1 MYAAVRTVLV
11 ADVRVLHS
19 IAAFP
24 STAPAAPPT
33 HASRQERGLYE
44 TIEASKVTWCLGV
57 CYSMRKPNWAQAEKI
72 LKDSLRMKLKR
83 AGRAALEVDSR
94 VTLRVA

>member
-1 MYAAVRTVLV
+1 MPLFALFLLPMSV
-11 ADVRVLHS
+11 S
-19 IAAFP
+19 FCNAAFP

>member
-1 MYAAVRTVLV
+1 MPLFALFLLLMSVSFCISNAAV
-11 ADVRVLHS
+11 
-19 IAAFP
+19 P
-24 STAPAAPPT
+24 STAPAVPPT
-33 HASRQERGLYE
+33 HTSRQERGLYE

-57 CYSMRKPNWAQAEKI
+57 CYSMRKPNWAQAEKN